1 MVNKNLAK
9 LLAEAESEK
18 ILELEQANIKLLKQ
32 LEKSKNKTQAL
43 VDAVYDAV
51 KTSITTYRAGKVP
64 KPKLTTKKSKGEEI
78 ACAVLSDIQLAKVTP
93 TYNTEVA
100 EKRVV
105 RYANK
110 IVELTNIQR
119 QATNITKCAVFAV
132 GDIVEGELIF
142 PGRTSN

>member
-18 ILELEQANIKLLKQ
+18 ILELEQTNIKLLKQ

-64 KPKLTTKKSKGEEI
+64 KPTLPTKKAKGTEI
-78 ACAVLSDIQLAKVTP
+78 ACAVLSDVQLAKVTP
-93 TYNTEVA
+93 TYNTKVA
-100 EKRVV
+100 EERVV
-105 RYANK
+105 RYAHK

-119 QATNITKCAVFAV
+119 QATNQPS
-132 GDIVEGELIF
+132 D
-142 PGRTSN
+142 S